1 MAFYVIDERQNQFLQ
16 KGTISGRG
24 KARVLNGERYEL

>member
-1 MAFYVIDERQNQFLQ
+1 MDFYVIDERQHEFLQ
-16 KGTISGRG
+16 KGTIPGRG